1 MKKEVINII
10 KIVGLNLNEVFVELN
25 TGTTVF
31 NSIELRGDDVILH
44 IFYEDMDIE
53 SNWDDLTMKQRKNIL
68 STLKP
73 LLYN

>member
-10 KIVGLNLNEVFVELN
+10 KIVGINLNEIFVEIN

-53 SNWDDLTMKQRKNIL
+53 SNWNDLTMKQRKQIL
-68 STLKP
+68 NVLRP